1 MKVKSRIRYIFI
13 ALNKMNWPLIIV
25 IILIT
30 ALSVLSFISA
40 QKVSNSFKY
49 VFKNDIQCGED
60 ECVANIVDLEIP
72 VDINNE
78 YQREVARY
86 CADLVAR
93 IEYLDIQDPKGL
105 KREDLVYSLD
115 KTPVFGCIWSSGSTM
130 WIGYRGTMD
139 IKEWVQNFQFDQEIF
154 TEEEDVTS
162 QTKLKFLRNVST
174 QPNVHSGFL
183 KIYEQ
188 FRDSVLATVK
198 RINPR
203 KIIVCGHSLGGAV
216 ATINAL
222 DLKNSGYDVSAYTFA
237 SPKIGDKSFCDIVE
251 SSKLKLFRIFNT
263 LDIIPTLPTSV
274 SPNIKNTKQPFFYND
289 CGEPVF
295 FSTNWKSLVNNH
307 TMGIYIDALEKILI

>member
-1 MKVKSRIRYIFI
+1 
-13 ALNKMNWPLIIV
+13 MNWPLIIV